1 VIPRYQRILF
11 WTLVAGI
18 TLMSLF
24 LLRGC
29 QQAHKRLT
37 AIDDP
42 TPLAAP
48 ATSSGNEDVTF
59 YLASDADDSITATTR
74 QLALPQEPTLRAR
87 TLLQHLLSEYM
98 VPASSHA
105 LQSGPTVDDV
115 FLLDLPPSNTF
126 GSTSSTP
133 QLAVVNLHGSFV
145 DNHPSGIAAEDLTI
159 QSIIGTLHS
168 AFPQITQIRFLV
180 DGQPHNTLAGH
191 ADLSRPYPAVD
202 TAYKP
207 SPPTPEK

>member
-1 VIPRYQRILF
+1 MIPRYQRILF
-11 WTLVAGI
+11 WTLIAGI

-48 ATSSGNEDVTF
+48 ATSSTNEDVTF
-59 YLASDADDSITATTR
+59 YLASDADGSITATTR

-87 TLLQHLLSEYM
+87 TILQHLLGEYM
-98 VPASSHA
+98 LPNSSHP
-105 LQSGPTVDDV
+105 LQSGPSVDDV
-115 FLLDLPPSNTF
+115 FLLDLPTTPTF
-126 GSTSSTP
+126 GNTSSPP
-133 QLAVVNLHGSFV
+133 QLAVINLHGSFV
-145 DNHPSGIAAEDLTI
+145 ANHPSGIAAEDLTI

-180 DGQPHNTLAGH
+180 DGQPRDTLAGH
-191 ADLSRPYPAVD
+191 ADLSRSYPAQD

-207 SPPTPEK
+207 SPPTSEN